1 MKFAHPY
8 PGQFSVNFRI
18 TPGFIGTG
26 PIAYYGYLGESEW
39 RSSPL
44 PNQLGH
50 QTGDHLQFC
59 NDCHQRSSW
68 QNTQH
73 AQISTMYLWDPTR
86 SYLEAMFLRRCA
98 EPSAFWDKRLLPL
111 AFGFRIRLYIQI
123 PPSHSSIQIHP
134 SHFNLRKQRWPK
146 SKLWQA
152 SGWVPKGS
160 DPCSR
165 AQTAMQRHHLWRI
178 LQQTK
183 NSS

>member
-1 MKFAHPY
+1 MNAAKLWICVIMMKFTHPY
-8 PGQFSVNFRI
+8 LF
-18 TPGFIGTG
+18 
-26 PIAYYGYLGESEW
+26 
-39 RSSPL
+39 

-68 QNTQH
+68 QNYE
-73 AQISTMYLWDPTR
+73 ILWDPMR
-86 SYLEAMFLRRCA
+86 SWRFA
-98 EPSAFWDKRLLPL
+98 EPSAFWDKCLLPL

-123 PPSHSSIQIHP
+123 PPSHSGIQIHP

-152 SGWVPKGS
+152 SGWVPIGS

-183 NSS
+183 NNS